1 MNEKKVSGIIKQII
15 KLKGEGVFMD
25 AKCFTALFDDLAPE
39 LSEERKIIHRVI
51 SDEVLESFYK
61 AYKLEN
67 KAKKNEFLKINKSLH
82 ESMGFSVEWSS
93 FVVTSF
99 SVAFDA
105 ENPFIKKEKIVK
117 KAPPSSV
124 VDKSPEAIRREF
136 YTNLG
141 LGFSYSISALLVLTL
156 VTLFLESKDIVFYIA
171 YIAAIAF
178 FIIVDIKFY
187 IQNRKS
193 PDFIN
198 KLLGKTRRGRPI
210 RLYHQILRILVWTV
224 VLTYA
229 VLF

>member
-15 KLKGEGVFMD
+15 KLKGEGIFMD

-61 AYKLEN
+61 AYKLES

-105 ENPFIKKEKIVK
+105 ENPFVKKEKPTK
-117 KAPPSSV
+117 KIPISV
-124 VDKSPEAIRREF
+124 VDKSPEAIRKEF
-136 YTNLG
+136 YTNLA
-141 LGFSYSISALLVLTL
+141 LGFSFSVSALLFLTL
-156 VTLFLESKDIVFYIA
+156 VTIFLKSKDIVYYIV
-171 YIAAIAF
+171 YVAAIAF
-178 FIIVDIKFY
+178 FVIEDIRFY

-193 PDFIN
+193 PNFMT
-198 KLLGKTRRGRPI
+198 KLLGKTRRGQPI
-210 RLYHQILRILVWTV
+210 RLYHHILRILVWAV
-224 VLTYA
+224 ILTYA